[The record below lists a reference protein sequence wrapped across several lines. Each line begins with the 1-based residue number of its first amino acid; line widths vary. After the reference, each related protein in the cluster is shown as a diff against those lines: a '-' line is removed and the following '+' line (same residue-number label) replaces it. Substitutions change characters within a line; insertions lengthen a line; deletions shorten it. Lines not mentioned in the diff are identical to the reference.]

1 MFFHNMHLMSPWL
14 MEFLDSLWLLAII
27 NSVLDSVMCVYIY
40 IYLHVM
46 DFFKEKFLEIA
57 HFFIYHIFI
66 HHVCVCVLSQSP
78 APTT

>member
-1 MFFHNMHLMSPWL
+1 
-14 MEFLDSLWLLAII
+14 
-27 NSVLDSVMCVYIY
+27 
-40 IYLHVM
+40 M

-57 HFFIYHIFI
+57 HFFIHHIFI